1 MKQVVMI
8 IGLGVLVFCFSG
20 CGGGGDEG
28 AVVDGKV
35 SVVVSI
41 DPQGYF
47 VERVGGEYVTYVVMA
62 PPGSSPHTYEPTP
75 QQMVKLGDASLYF
88 SIGVPFEQML
98 LENITSTHESLKIV
112 DTRAGITLRKMKTA
126 HEHVVDSV
134 AHVHE
139 VSEPDPHIWLDPIL
153 VKQQA
158 GAMAKALIEVDPG
171 HKEAYQS
178 NLALFVA
185 DLEVVHAE
193 IESILAPLKGQT
205 FLVYH
210 PAFGYFGDRYG
221 LVQEA
226 VEIEGKDA
234 SPRQLTELIAEAKAD
249 KVKVIFVQS
258 QFPVDSAEAVAA
270 EIGGV
275 VVPMDPLAKDYLE
288 NLRKMAKALEEGLK
302 K

>member
-1 MKQVVMI
+1 MKQVMMI
-8 IGLGVLVFCFSG
+8 FGLGVLVFWLSG
-20 CGGGGDEG
+20 CGSGGDEG

-47 VERVGGEYVTYVVMA
+47 VERVGGEYVTCEVMA

-75 QQMVKLGDASLYF
+75 QQMVKLGKASLYF

-98 LENITSTHESLKIV
+98 LENIIATHESLKIV
-112 DTRAGITLRKMKTA
+112 DTRAGIELRQMEAA
-126 HEHVVDSV
+126 HEHGVEGE

-139 VSEPDPHIWLDPIL
+139 AGEPDPHIWLDPIL

-158 GAMAKALIEVDPG
+158 RAMAEALIGVDPE
-171 HKEAYQS
+171 HKAAYQS
-178 NLALFVA
+178 NLASFEA
-185 DLEVVHAE
+185 DLEAVHKE
-193 IESILAPLKGQT
+193 IESILAPLKGQK

-275 VVPMDPLAKDYLE
+275 VVPMDPLARDYLV
-288 NLRKMAKALEEGLK
+288 NLRLMAKALKDGLK
-302 K
+302 

>member
-1 MKQVVMI
+1 MKQIVMM
-8 IGLGVLVFCFSG
+8 LSMMVLVFWFSG
-20 CGGGGDEG
+20 CGWGADEG
-28 AVVDGKV
+28 AVVEGKV

-47 VERVGGEYVTYVVMA
+47 VERVGGEYVTCEVMA

-98 LENITSTHESLKIV
+98 LENIASTHESLKIV
-112 DTRAGITLRKMKTA
+112 DTRAGIELRQMKVS
-126 HEHVVDSV
+126 HEHVVEGE

-139 VSEPDPHIWLDPIL
+139 VSEPDPHIWLDPML

-158 GAMAKALIEVDPG
+158 DAMAAALIEVDPG
-171 HKEAYQS
+171 HKAAYES
-178 NLALFVA
+178 NLASFAA
-185 DLEVVHAE
+185 DLEAIDKE
-193 IESILAPLKGQT
+193 IASILAPLKGQK

-221 LVQEA
+221 LIQEA
-226 VEIEGKDA
+226 VEIEGKEA
-234 SPRQLTELIAEAKAD
+234 SLRQLTELIAEAKAD
-249 KVKVIFVQS
+249 KVRVIFVQS
-258 QFPVDSAEAVAA
+258 QFPVDSAESVAA

-275 VVPMDPLAKDYLE
+275 VAPMDPLARDYLE
-288 NLRKMAKALEEGLK
+288 NLRRMALALEKGLK